1 MSFNYVYIDSRVGI
15 QQTIDDTN
23 DLKFVFQ
30 FPLQCSDN
38 EYFKVKALMITLPIS
53 WTNLNVY
60 NYLLKLTINLIT
72 YDIIINPYQA
82 NVFTF
87 PAKLINAILIATG
100 IEFTCVYDIDSNHM
114 TLGASVPFSIE
125 QGTTMFDL
133 LGLDLD
139 ESNAVSTF
147 TDPYYYIT
155 SNRAVDF
162 TYTKIIQVQGD
173 TFSNQVGI
181 NAPEINVINTIFAI
195 IPTQFNF
202 PNIIYYESKMSVKI
216 NSKKLDQ
223 VTIRLCDSHGNL
235 LDMDNASWQ
244 IVLEIEKVR
253 RKVKLKI

>member
-1 MSFNYVYIDSRVGI
+1 MSLNYVYIDSRIGI
-15 QQTIDDTN
+15 QQTVDDTN
-23 DLKFVFQ
+23 NLKFIFQ

-38 EYFKVKALMITLPIS
+38 EYFKVKAVLVTLPIS
-53 WTNLNVY
+53 WTNLNNY
-60 NYLLKLTINLIT
+60 NYLLKLTIGVTT
-72 YDIIINPYQA
+72 YDIIVAPYQA
-82 NVFTF
+82 SVITF
-87 PAKLINAILIATG
+87 PGRLINAILAATG
-100 IEFTCVYDIDSNHM
+100 VTFTCVYDFDSNHITM
-114 TLGASVPFSIE
+114 SAPVSFTIE

-139 ESNAVSTF
+139 ESNITSTF
-147 TDPYYYIT
+147 NTPYYYIT

-162 TYTKIIQVQGD
+162 TYTKIIQIHGD

-181 NAPEINVINTIFAI
+181 NAPEVNVINTIFAI
-195 IPTQFNF
+195 IPVQFNF
-202 PNIIYYESKMSVKI
+202 PNIIYFESKMAVKI

-223 VTIRLCDSHGNL
+223 VTLKLCDCHGNL